1 MQPGTNLDAMRR
13 VLSCALIVAVLSACS
28 VEAPEYRPTPTP
40 AASATAIAKP
50 DILPLTYEVN
60 PLEVRGASVVTVK
73 KTAIFFSNPNSFVLD
88 WFMTVRFK
96 SVDGLALTDERIGNA
111 GVPPDRADAKYQN
124 WYFPIPPG
132 DSWTVVRYDTT
143 FTKADVQEF
152 KVARSLVTIGEVSG
166 VTVADQTCAND
177 AAVGVIGCDLTVAT
191 AATVPG
197 FSKLH
202 LVVVMRSKASPRD
215 VIGALQ
221 WRPELAT
228 SGKPWLSLAGGETLK
243 IQIHDGYPAPSVPW
257 DYDVF
262 AHVYQ
267 FSSQ

>member
-1 MQPGTNLDAMRR
+1 MRR
-13 VLSCALIVAVLSACS
+13 VFTCALLAVLLSACS
-28 VEAPEYRPTPTP
+28 VEAPAYRPTPTP
-40 AASATAIAKP
+40 SPIATATIKP
-50 DILPLTYEVN
+50 DILPLTYEVD
-60 PLEVRGASVVTVK
+60 PLEVRAGTVVAIS
-73 KTAIFFSNPNSFVLD
+73 KTAIFFSNPNAFVLD
-88 WFMTVRFK
+88 WYMTVRFK
-96 SVDGLALTDERIGNA
+96 SADGLSVTDERIGNA
-111 GVPPDRADAKYQN
+111 GVPPDRSDPKFQN

-132 DSWTVVRYDTT
+132 DSWSIVRYDRT

-166 VTVADQTCAND
+166 VSLADQTCAND

-191 AATVPG
+191 TATVPG

-202 LVVVMRSKASPRD
+202 LVVLLRNKAAPRE

-228 SGKPWLSLAGGETLK
+228 SGKPWFALDAGDTVK
-243 IQIHDGYPAPSVPW
+243 IQMHDGYPTPTVPW
-257 DYDVF
+257 EYEVF
-262 AHVYQ
+262 AHAYQ